1 MAKKENKKS
10 VAKKYADALFSSAKQ
25 HNCTDSIYEE
35 LVQLIQY
42 KKDSIE
48 FEKFVSAPFV
58 SAKSRVEIMLSIAK
72 KSKASELFSNF
83 LAVLAENERFYLLED
98 IAVFYKK
105 MLDDLNGLLNVEVV
119 TAVEMTEDTEKYV
132 MDTLK
137 SLYKKT
143 INLTKKIDPDLIGGL
158 TVQVG
163 SEYTD
168 LSIKNKIEKMKLAM
182 KGRNV

>member
-10 VAKKYADALFSSAKQ
+10 VAKKYAEALFSSAKQ
-25 HNCTDSIYEE
+25 HGCTDSIYEE

-42 KKDSIE
+42 KNDSAE
-48 FEKFVSAPFV
+48 FEQFVSAPFV
-58 SAKSRVEIMLSIAK
+58 SAKARVDIVFSIAK
-72 KSKASELFSNF
+72 KSNASELFTNF
-83 LAVLAENERFYLLED
+83 LAVLAENERLYLLD
-98 IAVFYKK
+98 DVAVFYKSL
-105 MLDDLNGLLNVEVV
+105 LDDLNGLLNVEVV
-119 TAVEMTEDTEKYV
+119 TAVEMTEDTENYV
-132 MDTLK
+132 RGKLE

-143 INLTKKIDPDLIGGL
+143 INLAKKIDPDLIGGM
-158 TVQVG
+158 TIQVG